1 MGLPGGLKGN
11 LLVQVLN
18 TGRLLKCSQSYAEE
32 NESLQKQ
39 AVAEL
44 TRRMQQVETA
54 VSSADQHQ
62 RQWEAAEES
71 SLQVLTS

>member
-1 MGLPGGLKGN
+1 M
-11 LLVQVLN
+11 LN

-44 TRRMQQVETA
+44 TRRMQQVEAA
-54 VSSADQHQ
+54 VSSAGQSQ
-62 RQWEAAEES
+62 RQWETAQENV
-71 SLQVLTS
+71 LQVLDVAIYNP